1 MYGNMILE
9 LRRKNITNKAVAEL
23 ISTSEKT
30 VVNKLNGA
38 SEFTISEAMAI
49 NENLLPEFRL
59 SYLCA
64 IAAPRSTATD

>member
-1 MYGNMILE
+1 MLGNMIQE

-23 ISTSEKT
+23 INSSEKT
-30 VVNKLNGA
+30 VVNKLNGT

-49 NENLLPEFRL
+49 NVNLLPEFKL

-64 IAAPRSTATD
+64 TTPDHRSA